1 MRVSQALAVLLTS
14 AVVHGAV
21 YADKS
26 VADEAAVRYGELA
39 LSPSELGYIFHK
51 APTNIQKQV
60 MVDGEARLELF
71 ATTLASKRMMANLM
85 AMTPE
90 TDGDLYY
97 RFQFALIAAARE
109 FDQERFQKQL
119 DIPDLEPLAKERYRV
134 SMRDIA
140 LVPESRLASHILLM
154 CRDECDKEAVKED
167 LAAIRQ
173 RILEGED
180 FSELA
185 EELSED
191 PMSAQNGGTLKTEIQ
206 RDNARIDE
214 SFREAVFTLSEVGE
228 LSDIVETQFGFH
240 LIRLDNITPE
250 YIRPFSE
257 VETALKA
264 EIERRYRADAYKNY
278 LLSLGPQSQLEINY
292 DAVDAILGPLPEASA
307 DVAPEEES
315 DKPADEQEVD

>member
-1 MRVSQALAVLLTS
+1 MNLMTRIVVLLFAIFALTVQAQS
-14 AVVHGAV
+14 ADQAVVSYEGTTISA
-21 YADKS
+21 
-26 VADEAAVRYGELA
+26 
-39 LSPSELGYIFHK
+39 SELSYVFRF
-51 APTNIQKQV
+51 APANVKRQV
-60 MVDGEARLELF
+60 EAEGEARLELF

-97 RFQFALIAAARE
+97 RFQFALIAAARQ

-119 DIPDLEPLAKERYRV
+119 DIPDLEPLAEERYRV

-140 LVPESRLASHILLM
+140 LVPESRLVSHILLM
-154 CRDECDKEAVKED
+154 CRDECDKEAVKGD

-191 PMSAQNGGTLKTEIQ
+191 PLSAENGGTLKTEIQ

-214 SFREAVFTLSEVGE
+214 TFREAVFTLSEADDV
-228 LSDIVETQFGFH
+228 SDIVETQFGFH
-240 LIRLDNITPE
+240 LIRLDSITPE

-257 VETALKA
+257 VEVALKA

-278 LLSLGPQSQLEINY
+278 LLSLGPQSQLEIDY
-292 DAVDAILGPLPEASA
+292 DAVDAILGPLPAESA
-307 DVAPEEES
+307 DVAPEAPVET
-315 DKPADEQEVD
+315 PAGVPTLN

>member
-1 MRVSQALAVLLTS
+1 MMNPIRHIAGLLFAMLALALQAQSTDQ
-14 AVVHGAV
+14 AVVSYDDTTISA
-21 YADKS
+21 
-26 VADEAAVRYGELA
+26 
-39 LSPSELGYIFHK
+39 SELSYVFRF
-51 APTNIQKQV
+51 APANVKRQV
-60 MVDGEARLELF
+60 EAEGEARLELF

-119 DIPDLEPLAKERYRV
+119 DVPDLEPLAKERYRV
-134 SMRDIA
+134 SKRDIA

-154 CRDECDKEAVKED
+154 CRDECDKEAVKGD

-173 RILEGED
+173 RILDGED
-180 FSELA
+180 FSALA

-214 SFREAVFTLSEVGE
+214 SFREAVFTLSEMGE

-292 DAVDAILGPLPEASA
+292 DAVDAILGPLPEESA
-307 DVAPEEES
+307 DVAPEAPLET
-315 DKPADEQEVD
+315 PADEQEVD

>member
-1 MRVSQALAVLLTS
+1 MIPIRHIVGLLIVIFPLTVQAQSADQTVVSYDGTTIS
-14 AVVHGAV
+14 A
-21 YADKS
+21 
-26 VADEAAVRYGELA
+26 
-39 LSPSELGYIFHK
+39 SELSYVFRF
-51 APTNIQKQV
+51 APANVKRQV
-60 MVDGEARLELF
+60 EAEGEARLELF

-97 RFQFALIAAARE
+97 RFQFALTAAARQ

-119 DIPDLEPLAKERYRV
+119 DIPDLEPLAEERYRV

-154 CRDECDKEAVKED
+154 CRDECDKEAIKAN
-167 LAAIRQ
+167 LAAVRQ
-173 RILEGED
+173 RILEGDD
-180 FSELA
+180 FSALA

-191 PMSAQNGGTLKTEIQ
+191 PLSAENGGTLKTEIQ

-214 SFREAVFTLSEVGE
+214 TFREAVFTLSEVDDV
-228 LSDIVETQFGFH
+228 SDIVETQFGFH
-240 LIRLDNITPE
+240 LIRLDSITPE

-257 VETALKA
+257 VEVALKA

-278 LLSLGPQSQLEINY
+278 LLSLGPQSQLEIDY
-292 DAVDAILGPLPEASA
+292 DAVDAILGPLPAESA
-307 DVAPEEES
+307 DVAPEESVE
-315 DKPADEQEVD
+315 PTAGLPTLN

>member
-1 MRVSQALAVLLTS
+1 MRVSQVLAVLLTS
-14 AVVHGAV
+14 AVLHGPA
-21 YADKS
+21 Y
-26 VADEAAVRYGELA
+26 ADEASVDKTVVRYGELA
-39 LSPSELGYIFHK
+39 ISQSELDYIFDK
-51 APTNIQKQV
+51 APTNIREQV

-71 ATTLASKRMMANLM
+71 ATTLASKQLLANLS

-97 RFQFALIAAARE
+97 RFQFALTAAARE

-154 CRDECDKEAVKED
+154 CRDECDREAVKEN

-173 RILEGED
+173 RVLEGDD
-180 FSELA
+180 FSALA

-191 PMSAQNGGTLKTEIQ
+191 PLSAENGGTLKTEIQ

-214 SFREAVFTLSEVGE
+214 TFREAVFTLSEVDD

-240 LIRLDNITPE
+240 LIRLDSITPE

-257 VETALKA
+257 VEVALKA

-278 LLSLGPQSQLEINY
+278 LLSLGPQSQLEIDY
-292 DAVDAILGPLPEASA
+292 DAVDAILGPLPAESA
-307 DVAPEEES
+307 DVAP
-315 DKPADEQEVD
+315 KAPVQTPAGVPTLN

>member
-1 MRVSQALAVLLTS
+1 MKTRYVFAALLAAMVFHGSVSADDVVVQYEDLAITQSELDYIFRKAPGTVQRQ
-14 AVVHGAV
+14 VQ
-21 YADKS
+21 
-26 VADEAAVRYGELA
+26 DEA
-39 LSPSELGYIFHK
+39 
-51 APTNIQKQV
+51 
-60 MVDGEARLELF
+60 DARLELF
-71 ATTLASKRMMANLM
+71 ATTLASKRVLANLQ

-90 TDGDLYY
+90 VDGDLYY
-97 RFQFALIAAARE
+97 RYQFALIAAARE

-119 DIPDLEPLAKERYRV
+119 AIPDLEPLAKERYRV
-134 SMRDIA
+134 SKRDIA
-140 LVPESRLASHILLM
+140 LVPENRLASHILLM
-154 CRDECDKEAVKED
+154 CRDECDKEAAKGD
-167 LAAIRQ
+167 LTAIRL

-191 PMSAQNGGTLKTEIQ
+191 PMSAHNGGTLKTEIQ

-240 LIRLDNITPE
+240 LIRLDSITPE

-292 DAVDAILGPLPEASA
+292 DAVDAILGSLPEASTE
-307 DVAPEEES
+307 VSPEAPAET
-315 DKPADEQEVD
+315 PTGVPTLN

>member
-1 MRVSQALAVLLTS
+1 MKIPYLYVLAALLS
-14 AVVHGAV
+14 ATVFHGSANADDVVV
-21 YADKS
+21 KYED
-26 VADEAAVRYGELA
+26 LA
-39 LSPSELGYIFHK
+39 ITESELDYIFRK
-51 APTNIQKQV
+51 APDTVQRQV
-60 MVDGEARLELF
+60 EAEADARLELF
-71 ATTLASKRMMANLM
+71 ATTLASKRVLANVQ

-97 RFQFALIAAARE
+97 KLQFALIAAARE

-119 DIPDLEPLAKERYRV
+119 DIPDLEPLAEERYRV

-154 CRDECDKEAVKED
+154 CRDECDREAVKEN

-173 RILEGED
+173 RVLEGED
-180 FSELA
+180 FSALA

-191 PMSAQNGGTLKTEIQ
+191 PLSAENGGTLKTEIQ

-214 SFREAVFTLSEVGE
+214 TFREAVFTLSKVDDV
-228 LSDIVETQFGFH
+228 SDIVETQFGFH
-240 LIRLDNITPE
+240 LIRLDGITPE

-257 VETALKA
+257 VEVALKA

-278 LLSLGPQSQLEINY
+278 LLSLGPQSQLEIDY
-292 DAVDAILGPLPEASA
+292 DAVDAILGPLPAGSP
-307 DVAPEEES
+307 DVAPEAPVETS
-315 DKPADEQEVD
+315 AGVPTPN

>member
-1 MRVSQALAVLLTS
+1 MIPIRHIVGLLIVIFPLTVQAQPADQTVVSYEGTTIS
-14 AVVHGAV
+14 A
-21 YADKS
+21 
-26 VADEAAVRYGELA
+26 
-39 LSPSELGYIFHK
+39 SELSYVFRF
-51 APTNIQKQV
+51 APANVKRQV
-60 MVDGEARLELF
+60 EAEGEARLELF

-97 RFQFALIAAARE
+97 RFQFALTAAARQ

-119 DIPDLEPLAKERYRV
+119 DIPDLEPLAEERYRV

-154 CRDECDKEAVKED
+154 CRDECDKEAIKAN
-167 LAAIRQ
+167 LAAVRQ
-173 RILEGED
+173 RILEGDD
-180 FSELA
+180 FSALA

-191 PMSAQNGGTLKTEIQ
+191 PLSAENGGTLKTEIQ

-214 SFREAVFTLSEVGE
+214 TFREAVFTLSEVDDV
-228 LSDIVETQFGFH
+228 SDIVETQFGFH
-240 LIRLDNITPE
+240 LIRLDSITPE

-257 VETALKA
+257 VEVALKA

-278 LLSLGPQSQLEINY
+278 LLSLGPQSQLEIDY
-292 DAVDAILGPLPEASA
+292 DAVDAILGPLPAESA
-307 DVAPEEES
+307 DVAPEESVE
-315 DKPADEQEVD
+315 PTAGVPTLN

>member
-1 MRVSQALAVLLTS
+1 MVFPGSASADDVVIRYEDLAITQ
-14 AVVHGAV
+14 
-21 YADKS
+21 
-26 VADEAAVRYGELA
+26 
-39 LSPSELGYIFHK
+39 SELDYIFRN
-51 APTNIQKQV
+51 APNTVQRQV
-60 MVDGEARLELF
+60 QAEADARLELF
-71 ATTLASKRMMANLM
+71 ATTLASKRVLANLQ

-90 TDGDLYY
+90 SDGDLYY
-97 RFQFALIAAARE
+97 RYQFALIAAVRE

-134 SMRDIA
+134 SKRDIA
-140 LVPESRLASHILLM
+140 LVPENRLASHILLT
-154 CRDECDKEAVKED
+154 CRDECDKEAVKGD
-167 LAAIRQ
+167 LTTIRQ

-206 RDNARIDE
+206 RDNERIDE

-240 LIRLDNITPE
+240 LIRLDSITPE

-292 DAVDAILGPLPEASA
+292 DAVDAILGPVPEASTE
-307 DVAPEEES
+307 VAPEAPVET
-315 DKPADEQEVD
+315 PAGVPTLN

>member
-1 MRVSQALAVLLTS
+1 MKTRYVFAALL
-14 AVVHGAV
+14 
-21 YADKS
+21 Y
-26 VADEAAVRYGELA
+26 AAVFHGSASADDVVVQYEDLA
-39 LSPSELGYIFHK
+39 ITQSELDYIFRK
-51 APTNIQKQV
+51 APGSVQRQV
-60 MVDGEARLELF
+60 QAEADARLELF
-71 ATTLASKRMMANLM
+71 ATTLASKRVLANLQ

-97 RFQFALIAAARE
+97 RFQFALIAAVRE

-134 SMRDIA
+134 SKRDIA
-140 LVPESRLASHILLM
+140 LVPENRLASHILLM
-154 CRDECDKEAVKED
+154 CRDECDKEAVKGD
-167 LAAIRQ
+167 LTAIRQ

-278 LLSLGPQSQLEINY
+278 LLLLGPQSQLEINY
-292 DAVDAILGPLPEASA
+292 DAVDAILGPLPEESA
-307 DVAPEEES
+307 VVAPEAPV
-315 DKPADEQEVD
+315 DTPAGVPTLN

>member
-1 MRVSQALAVLLTS
+1 MKTSYVYVLAALLAAMVFHES
-14 AVVHGAV
+14 ASADDVVIRYEDLAITQSELDYIFRKAPGTV
-21 YADKS
+21 QRQ
-26 VADEAAVRYGELA
+26 VQDEA
-39 LSPSELGYIFHK
+39 
-51 APTNIQKQV
+51 
-60 MVDGEARLELF
+60 DARLELF
-71 ATTLASKRMMANLM
+71 ATTLASKRVLANLQ

-90 TDGDLYY
+90 VDGDLYY
-97 RFQFALIAAARE
+97 RYQFALIAAARE

-119 DIPDLEPLAKERYRV
+119 AIPDLEPLAKERYRV
-134 SMRDIA
+134 SKRDIA
-140 LVPESRLASHILLM
+140 LVPENRLASHILLM
-154 CRDECDKEAVKED
+154 CRDECDKEAAKGD
-167 LAAIRQ
+167 LTAIRL

-240 LIRLDNITPE
+240 LIRLDSITPE

-292 DAVDAILGPLPEASA
+292 DAVDAILGSLPEASTE
-307 DVAPEEES
+307 VSPEAPAET
-315 DKPADEQEVD
+315 PTGVPTLN

>member
-1 MRVSQALAVLLTS
+1 MKTRYVLAALLAAMAFHGSVSADDVVVQYEDLAITQSELDYIFRKAPGTVQRQ
-14 AVVHGAV
+14 VQ
-21 YADKS
+21 
-26 VADEAAVRYGELA
+26 DEA
-39 LSPSELGYIFHK
+39 
-51 APTNIQKQV
+51 
-60 MVDGEARLELF
+60 DARLELF
-71 ATTLASKRMMANLM
+71 ATTLASKRVLANLQ
-85 AMTPE
+85 ALTPE
-90 TDGDLYY
+90 ADGDLYY
-97 RFQFALIAAARE
+97 RYQFALIAAARE
-109 FDQERFQKQL
+109 FDQERFQKHL
-119 DIPDLEPLAKERYRV
+119 AIPDLEPLAKERYRV
-134 SMRDIA
+134 SKSDIA
-140 LVPESRLASHILLM
+140 LVPENRLASHILLM
-154 CRDECDKEAVKED
+154 CRDECDKEAVKGD
-167 LAAIRQ
+167 LTTIRQ

-206 RDNARIDE
+206 RDNERIDE

-240 LIRLDNITPE
+240 LIRLDKITPE

-307 DVAPEEES
+307 DVAPEA
-315 DKPADEQEVD
+315 PVDTPTGVPTLN